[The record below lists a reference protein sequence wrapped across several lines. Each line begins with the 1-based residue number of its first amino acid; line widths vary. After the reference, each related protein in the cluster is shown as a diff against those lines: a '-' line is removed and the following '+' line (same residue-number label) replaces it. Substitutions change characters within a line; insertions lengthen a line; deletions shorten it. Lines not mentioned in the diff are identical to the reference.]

1 LLKYSL
7 SGFSN
12 INFYVGE
19 IERNEREMRS
29 KKQISAVQI
38 GKETPYAAVEEI
50 LEKKLED
57 IATVLAG
64 SGDRKSKLYEEVMAM
79 VEKGLFKIALR
90 RSNYVK
96 SSAAVFLGISRNT
109 FTDKM
114 AKLGINCEKI
124 K

>member
-1 LLKYSL
+1 
-7 SGFSN
+7 
-12 INFYVGE
+12 
-19 IERNEREMRS
+19 MAS
-29 KKQISAVQI
+29 KKNNSVVLTDVIN
-38 GKETPYAAVEEI
+38 TPYAAVEEI

-57 IATVLAG
+57 IATVLA
-64 SGDRKSKLYEEVMAM
+64 SNGDRKSKLYEEVMSM

-96 SSAAVFLGISRNT
+96 SSAALFLGISRNT

-114 AKLGINCEKI
+114 AKLGINCEKN